1 MKKARK
7 LVRTSIALP
16 EPLKEKVEKSGI
28 NLSREVR
35 EFLEERFRGDK
46 EVSMI
51 EAAIL
56 TERLRR
62 PAPAGF
68 SSLKV
73 IKAWRRE
80 H

>member
-1 MKKARK
+1 M
-7 LVRTSIALP
+7 RTSITLP
-16 EPLKEKVEKSGI
+16 EPLKEKVERSGI

-35 EFLEERFRGDK
+35 QYLEGRFKDEE

-62 PAPAGF
+62 PSPAGF
-68 SSLKV
+68 SSLRV

>member
-1 MKKARK
+1 M
-7 LVRTSIALP
+7 RTSITLP
-16 EPLKEKVEKSGI
+16 EPLKEKVKRSGI

-35 EFLEERFRGDK
+35 QYLEGRFKD
-46 EVSMI
+46 EEQVSMI
-51 EAAIL
+51 EAVIL

-62 PAPAGF
+62 PAPPGF